1 MFVLPGTPIFETVLR
16 MFIEHETYLPASPI
30 ERGAEFFRN
39 LKLFRLDKQQRAT
52 DALQADTIT
61 QLRTFDP
68 LVYPITKPLMDRYKT
83 MTAEDV
89 RSSSRWDNT
98 PTVVPLNI
106 LRHEYNKIRMIIYA
120 KSYGQPILCWR
131 NIPTGKEAGGLSQ
144 EELNLLFA
152 SHPALCG
159 YFILGMVVFLNDN
172 INVKKR

>member
-1 MFVLPGTPIFETVLR
+1 MFPGTPIFETVLR

-52 DALQADTIT
+52 DAMQADTIA

-68 LVYPITKPLMDRYKT
+68 SVYPITKPLMDRYKT
-83 MTAEDV
+83 MAAEDV
-89 RSSSRWDNT
+89 RLSSRWDNT

-120 KSYGQPILCWR
+120 KSYGQPIHGKTSENFEWR
-131 NIPTGKEAGGLSQ
+131 SSSIGM
-144 EELNLLFA
+144 EL
-152 SHPALCG
+152 H
-159 YFILGMVVFLNDN
+159 
-172 INVKKR
+172 KKL